1 MSGVNEWLLRE
12 TLWYDTFHWNC
23 CIPEIPEIEKL
34 RFLGVSRCKF
44 KLRFWLNLNL
54 YRVIWAAQFRG
65 SRRNF
70 SGNCPI
76 MTLHAILCMTLV
88 WDSIQFP
95 QIQIEILVEFEF
107 VPSNLSGSIWWFSG
121 CSIFSGTCPI
131 MTLYAVLRM
140 TLVWDSMT
148 VSSEIAMGWL
158 WSVGSIKL

>member
-1 MSGVNEWLLRE
+1 VNEWLLRE

-95 QIQIEILVEFEF
+95 QIQIEIWL
-107 VPSNLSGSIWWFSG
+107 NLSLYRVIWVARFGGFRGVAFSVEPVQSWLFMLF
-121 CSIFSGTCPI
+121 CAWLLCE
-131 MTLYAVLRM
+131 TLWQFPLK
-140 TLVWDSMT
+140 L
-148 VSSEIAMGWL
+148 L
-158 WSVGSIKL
+158 WVGFGQ